1 MESLILK
8 VAEDLFMDKGF
19 NGVSTTEIAQKVGCN
34 QALIHYYYRTKAN
47 LFQKVFENKLR
58 YLVSQFDITDES
70 EEDFEERLSN
80 RISKHYEILKQNPKL
95 PIFILNEINNNSE
108 SIRWLKEAFKNNI
121 PSFIVKFQKELDEEV
136 KSNRIR
142 EVNAMDLILNI
153 ISLNVFMFIS
163 LPIVEYVFNSQNE
176 SVDQFVENRK
186 KEIIQT
192 ILNSIRLNNK

>member
-108 SIRWLKEAFKNNI
+108 TIHWLKEAFKNNI

-142 EVNAMDLILNI
+142 EVNAMDIILNI

-176 SVDQFVENRK
+176 SIDQFVENRK

-192 ILNSIRLNNK
+192 ILNSIRLNN

>member
-1 MESLILK
+1 MEGLILK
-8 VAEDLFMDKGF
+8 VAEELFMDKGF
-19 NGVSTTEIAQKVGCN
+19 NGVSTTEITQKVGCN

-58 YLVSQFDITDES
+58 YLVSQFDITDDN

-108 SIRWLKEAFKNNI
+108 TIHWLKEAFKNNI
-121 PSFIVKFQKELDEEV
+121 PGFIEKFQRELDEEV
-136 KSNRIR
+136 NNKRIR
-142 EVNAMDLILNI
+142 ELNAMDLMLNI

-163 LPIVEYVFNSQNE
+163 LPIVDYVFNSQNE
-176 SVDQFVENRK
+176 NIDQFVEKRK
-186 KEIIQT
+186 NEIIQT
-192 ILNSIRLNNK
+192 IINSIRL

>member
-108 SIRWLKEAFKNNI
+108 TIHWLKEAFKNNI

-136 KSNRIR
+136 KSTRIR

-163 LPIVEYVFNSQNE
+163 LPIVEYFFNSQNE
-176 SVDQFVENRK
+176 SIDQFVENRK

>member
-108 SIRWLKEAFKNNI
+108 TIHWLKEAFKNNI

-176 SVDQFVENRK
+176 SIDQFVENRK

>member
-58 YLVSQFDITDES
+58 YLVSQFDITDDN
-70 EEDFEERLSN
+70 EEDFEERLRN
-80 RISKHYEILKQNPKL
+80 RIAKHYEILKQNPKL

-108 SIRWLKEAFKNNI
+108 TIHWLKEAFKNNI

-136 KSNRIR
+136 KINRIR
-142 EVNAMDLILNI
+142 EVNAMDIILNI

-176 SVDQFVENRK
+176 SIDQFVENRK

>member
-1 MESLILK
+1 MEGLILK
-8 VAEDLFMDKGF
+8 VAEELFMDKGF

-108 SIRWLKEAFKNNI
+108 TIHWLKEAFKNNI

-176 SVDQFVENRK
+176 SIDQFVENRK

>member
-8 VAEDLFMDKGF
+8 VAEELFMDKGF

-58 YLVSQFDITDES
+58 YLVSQFDITDEN

-108 SIRWLKEAFKNNI
+108 TIHWLKEAFKNNI
-121 PSFIVKFQKELDEEV
+121 PSFILKFQKELDEEIENN
-136 KSNRIR
+136 KIR

-163 LPIVEYVFNSQNE
+163 LPIVEYVFYSQNE

-186 KEIIQT
+186 KEIIKN

>member
-1 MESLILK
+1 MEGLILK
-8 VAEDLFMDKGF
+8 VAEELFMDKGF

-58 YLVSQFDITDES
+58 YLVSQFDITDDND
-70 EEDFEERLSN
+70 EDFEERLCN
-80 RISKHYEILKQNPKL
+80 IIAKHYDILKQNPKL
-95 PIFILNEINNNSE
+95 PIFILNEINNNSDT
-108 SIRWLKEAFKNNI
+108 IHWLKEAFKNNI
-121 PSFIVKFQKELDEEV
+121 PSFILKFQKELDEEV
-136 KSNRIR
+136 ENNRIR

-186 KEIIQT
+186 NEIIQT

>member
-58 YLVSQFDITDES
+58 YLVSQFDITDDND
-70 EEDFEERLSN
+70 EDFEERLSN

-108 SIRWLKEAFKNNI
+108 TIHWLKEAFKNNI
-121 PSFIVKFQKELDEEV
+121 PNFIVKFQKELDEEV

-142 EVNAMDLILNI
+142 EVNAMDIILNI

-176 SVDQFVENRK
+176 SIDQFVENRK

>member
-8 VAEDLFMDKGF
+8 VAEELFMDKGF

-58 YLVSQFDITDES
+58 YLVSQFDITDDN
-70 EEDFEERLSN
+70 EEDFEERLRN
-80 RISKHYEILKQNPKL
+80 RIAKHYDILKQNPKL
-95 PIFILNEINNNSE
+95 PIFILNEINNNSKTKDL
-108 SIRWLKEAFKNNI
+108 LKETFKSNI
-121 PSFIVKFQKELDEEV
+121 PSFILKFQRELDKEA
-136 KSNRIR
+136 KNKRIR
-142 EVNAMDLILNI
+142 EINAMDLMLNI

-163 LPIVEYVFNSQNE
+163 LPIVDYVFNSQNE
-176 SVDQFVENRK
+176 NIDQFVENRK

>member
-1 MESLILK
+1 MEGLILK
-8 VAEDLFMDKGF
+8 VAEELFMDKGF

-108 SIRWLKEAFKNNI
+108 TIHWLKEAFKNNI

>member
-58 YLVSQFDITDES
+58 YLVSQFDITDEN

-108 SIRWLKEAFKNNI
+108 TIHWLKEAFKNNI
-121 PSFIVKFQKELDEEV
+121 PNFIVKFQKELDEEV
-136 KSNRIR
+136 KINRIR
-142 EVNAMDLILNI
+142 EVNAMDIILNI

-176 SVDQFVENRK
+176 SIDQFVENRK

>member
-8 VAEDLFMDKGF
+8 VAEELFMDKGF

-58 YLVSQFDITDES
+58 YLVSQFDITDEN

-108 SIRWLKEAFKNNI
+108 TIHWLKEAFKNNI

-142 EVNAMDLILNI
+142 EVNAMDIILNI

>member
-1 MESLILK
+1 MEGLILK
-8 VAEDLFMDKGF
+8 VAEELFMDKGF

-58 YLVSQFDITDES
+58 FLVSQFDITDDND
-70 EEDFEERLSN
+70 EDFEERLCN
-80 RISKHYEILKQNPKL
+80 IIAKHYDILKQNPKL
-95 PIFILNEINNNSE
+95 PIFILNEINNNSDT
-108 SIRWLKEAFKNNI
+108 IHWLKEAFKNNI
-121 PSFIVKFQKELDEEV
+121 PSFILKFQKELDEEV
-136 KSNRIR
+136 ENNRIR

-186 KEIIQT
+186 NEIIQT

>member
-108 SIRWLKEAFKNNI
+108 TIHWLKEAFKNNI

-136 KSNRIR
+136 KINRIR
-142 EVNAMDLILNI
+142 EVNAMDIILNI

-176 SVDQFVENRK
+176 SIDQFVENRK